1 MKLFVASVEMTRRTQ
16 SNFLEGRSAGEL
28 AAGASRVLW
37 RLFFG
42 SDGFLGLHGTV
53 GWHGGDVG
61 GGYTGDAELFAE
73 L

>member
-1 MKLFVASVEMTRRTQ
+1 MKLFVASLKMTRRTP
-16 SNFLEGRSAGEL
+16 SNLDGRSAGEL

-37 RLFFG
+37 RLLFG
-42 SDGFLGLHGTV
+42 SDGFLGLNGTV